1 MQMTFRWYGNDD
13 PVTLEKIRQI
23 PCIDG
28 VVTAVYSVPV
38 GEVWPEEA
46 IAEIKNA
53 AEEKGLKMEVI
64 ESVPVHEDIKLKRG
78 NYQLYIDGKMELR
91 DLNMSARIYYQ
102 KAHPENDGKT
112 SCMSNLQEG
121 LRGAALCEGNKKIAV
136 GNWNIW

>member
-1 MQMTFRWYGNDD
+1 MGSILIKDTTREQREQIVKDSLGVDEVGCGTEYG
-13 PVTLEKIRQI
+13 
-23 PCIDG
+23 G
-28 VVTAVYSVPV
+28 V
-38 GEVWPEEA
+38 
-46 IAEIKNA
+46 
-53 AEEKGLKMEVI
+53 
-64 ESVPVHEDIKLKRG
+64 D
-78 NYQLYIDGKMELR
+78 YQLYIDGKMELR